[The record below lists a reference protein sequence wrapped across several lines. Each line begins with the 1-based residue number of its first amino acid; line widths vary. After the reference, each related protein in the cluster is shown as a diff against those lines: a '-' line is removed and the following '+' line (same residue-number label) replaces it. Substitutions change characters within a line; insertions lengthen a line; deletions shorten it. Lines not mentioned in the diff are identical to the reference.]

1 MGWDIAFVLTSGLWG
16 TSTFRLSALFGALY
30 ALGIVLLLSLVYLRT
45 ATYFTG
51 RTDRI
56 IRAEADLLERGGPG
70 DILSAMSRASSRDPF
85 SRFAL
90 YAATGE
96 RVAGDAPL
104 GPGDL
109 PLNGAPRET
118 RLGPGIP
125 ARALAE
131 RTPWGEVLIVARDS
145 RQIEEFRRI
154 VLSALIW
161 SGAIIAIL
169 GLASGIGLSLR
180 PLSRI
185 RSMQAASDAIT
196 AGDFSRRLPIAGSR
210 DELDELALITNQMMD
225 EAERLMVQ
233 ARTVGEGVAHEL
245 RSPLTRLRAS
255 LEHAAQGLEADDSRR
270 KLLEACVD
278 EADGVLRRFHALLRI
293 AALEARG
300 RALAKT
306 PVALATIIEQVV
318 ELYAPLAAER
328 GLALIGQSISGV
340 VIEADGDLL
349 FEALSNLVDNGLKFT
364 PAGGQVRLGAAAG
377 RRGPI
382 IEVADTGPGIAE
394 AERAFVTR
402 RFYRSPRHAQAS
414 GHGLGLSLVA
424 AVADMHGFGLEFD
437 DAGPG
442 TVVRIICRARLE

>member
-1 MGWDIAFVLTSGLWG
+1 MLTSGLWR

-30 ALGIVLLLSLVYLRT
+30 ALGIVLLLGLVYIRT
-45 ATYFTG
+45 ATYLTG
-51 RTDRI
+51 RSDRI
-56 IRAEADLLERGGPG
+56 IRAEADVLERGGPQ

-104 GPGDL
+104 RPADL
-109 PLNGAPRET
+109 PLNGQPRET

-125 ARALAE
+125 ARALGE
-131 RTPWGEVLIVARDS
+131 RTPWGEILIVARDS
-145 RQIEEFRRI
+145 RQIVELRHI

-180 PLSRI
+180 PLARI
-185 RSMQAASDAIT
+185 RAMQAASDAIT
-196 AGDFSRRLPIAGSR
+196 SGDFTRRLPIAGAR
-210 DELDELALITNQMMD
+210 DELDELATIANQMMD
-225 EAERLMVQ
+225 EAERLMIQ

-245 RSPLTRLRAS
+245 RSPLTRLRAR
-255 LEHAAQGLEADDSRR
+255 LDRAAQGLEADDGRR
-270 KLLEACVD
+270 RLLEACVD

-300 RALAKT
+300 RGLARSK
-306 PVALATIIEQVV
+306 VALESVLEQIA
-318 ELYAPLAAER
+318 ELYEPLAAER
-328 GLALIGQSISGV
+328 GLWLKAHSVPGL
-340 VIEADGDLL
+340 VIEADGELI

-364 PAGGQVRLGAAAG
+364 PAGGEVRLSTAVGPA
-377 RRGPI
+377 GPI
-382 IEVADTGPGIAE
+382 ITVADTGPGIAE
-394 AERAFVTR
+394 AERALVTR
-402 RFYRSPRHAQAS
+402 RFYRSPRHAQSS

-424 AVADMHGFGLEFD
+424 AVADLHGFGLEFD
-437 DAGPG
+437 DAAPG
-442 TVVRIICRARLE
+442 TIVRLTCRGPSG

>member
-1 MGWDIAFVLTSGLWG
+1 MQTSGLWR

-30 ALGIVLLLSLVYLRT
+30 ALGIVLLLGLVYLQT
-45 ATYFTG
+45 AAYLSG
-51 RTDRI
+51 RSDRI
-56 IRAEADLLERGGPG
+56 IRAEADVLERGGPR
-70 DILSAMSRASSRDPF
+70 DILGAMSRASSRDPF

-104 GPGDL
+104 SPADL
-109 PLNGAPRET
+109 PVTGQPRES

-145 RQIEEFRRI
+145 RQIVELRHI

-161 SGAIIAIL
+161 SGAIIAVL

-180 PLSRI
+180 PLARI

-196 AGDFSRRLPIAGSR
+196 SGDFSRRLPIVGAR
-210 DELDELALITNQMMD
+210 DELDELAKIANQMMD

-255 LEHAAQGLEADDSRR
+255 LDHAAQGFEPGDKRR
-270 KLLEACVD
+270 KLLEACVE

-300 RALAKT
+300 RGPAHA
-306 PVALATIIEQVV
+306 PVALETVV
-318 ELYAPLAAER
+318 EQIAELYGPLAAER
-328 GLALIGQSISGV
+328 GLCLKANSAPGL
-340 VIEADGDLL
+340 VIAADGELI

-364 PAGGQVRLGAAAG
+364 SAGGEVRLSTAAG
-377 RRGPI
+377 PSGPI
-382 IEVADTGPGIAE
+382 IAVADTGPGIAE
-394 AERAFVTR
+394 TERALVTR

-424 AVADMHGFGLEFD
+424 AVADLHGFGLEFD
-437 DAGPG
+437 DARPG
-442 TVVRIICRARLE
+442 TIVRLICRAPLG

>member
-1 MGWDIAFVLTSGLWG
+1 VLTSGLWR

-30 ALGIVLLLSLVYLRT
+30 ALGIVLLLGLVYLQT
-45 ATYFTG
+45 AAYLTG
-51 RTDRI
+51 RSDRI
-56 IRAEADLLERGGPG
+56 IRAEADVLERGGPQN
-70 DILSAMSRASSRDPF
+70 ILRAMSRASSRDPF

-96 RVAGDAPL
+96 RVGGDAPL
-104 GPGDL
+104 RPADL
-109 PLNGAPRET
+109 PLTGQPRET
-118 RLGPGIP
+118 RLGPAIP

-131 RTPWGEVLIVARDS
+131 RTPWGEILIVARDS
-145 RQIEEFRRI
+145 RQIVELRHI
-154 VLSALIW
+154 VLRALVW

-180 PLSRI
+180 PLARI

-196 AGDFSRRLPIAGSR
+196 SGDFSRRLPIAGAR
-210 DELDELALITNQMMD
+210 DELDELAKIANQMMD
-225 EAERLMVQ
+225 EAERLMTQ

-255 LEHAAQGLEADDSRR
+255 LDHAVQGLEADGERR
-270 KLLEACVD
+270 KLLEACVE

-300 RALAKT
+300 RGLAKA
-306 PVALATIIEQVV
+306 PVGLATIIEQIA

-328 GLALIGQSISGV
+328 RICLRANSDPGLTV
-340 VIEADGDLL
+340 EADGELI

-364 PAGGQVRLGAAAG
+364 PAGGEVRLSTAAWPA
-377 RRGPI
+377 GPI
-382 IEVADTGPGIAE
+382 IVVADTGPGIAP
-394 AERAFVTR
+394 AERALVTQ
-402 RFYRSPRHAQAS
+402 RFYRSPRHIQAS

-424 AVADMHGFGLEFD
+424 AVADLHGFALEFD

-442 TVVRIICRARLE
+442 AIVRLICRAPLG

>member
-1 MGWDIAFVLTSGLWG
+1 MLISGLWR
-16 TSTFRLSALFGALY
+16 TSTFRLSALLGTLY
-30 ALGIVLLLSLVYLRT
+30 ALGIVLLLGLVYVRT
-45 ATYFTG
+45 AAYLTL
-51 RTDRI
+51 RSDRI
-56 IRAEADLLERGGPG
+56 IRAEANLLERGGPET
-70 DILSAMSRASSRDPF
+70 ILGAISRASSRDPF

-104 GPGDL
+104 SPADL
-109 PLNGAPRET
+109 PLNGEPRET
-118 RLGPGIP
+118 HLGPDIP
-125 ARALAE
+125 ARALAK

-145 RQIEEFRRI
+145 RQIVELRHI

-161 SGAIIAIL
+161 SGAIIATL

-180 PLSRI
+180 PLARI
-185 RSMQAASDAIT
+185 RSMRAASDAIT
-196 AGDFSRRLPIAGSR
+196 SGDFSRRLPIAGAG
-210 DELDELALITNQMMD
+210 DELDELAMIANRMMD
-225 EAERLMVQ
+225 EAERLMIQ

-255 LEHAAQGLEADDSRR
+255 LDHAAQRLEADDGRR
-270 KLLEACVD
+270 ALLETCVE

-300 RALAKT
+300 RRLPKT
-306 PVALATIIEQVV
+306 TVALATIIDQIA
-318 ELYAPLAAER
+318 ELYGPLATER
-328 GLALIGQSISGV
+328 GLSLRATSPTDLM
-340 VIEADGDLL
+340 IEADGELI

-364 PAGGQVRLGAAAG
+364 PAGGKVRLGAAAG
-377 RRGPI
+377 PRGPI

-402 RFYRSPRHAQAS
+402 RFYRSSRHAQAS

-424 AVADMHGFGLEFD
+424 AVADMHGFGLEFG

-442 TVVRIICRARLE
+442 TVVRIICRARLG